1 MVSHNVSQ
9 VNINRTH
16 IKSMQEMT
24 HRSTS
29 TYVDASTRT
38 DPVSGHDSL
47 CRTQSEEPP
56 RSPYDP
62 QFISRQHYDFDAS
75 HCESTQ
81 SETFNRKCPHTRN
94 LSQDSANS
102 MRTDVSLSQVSRE
115 SGGSTVH
122 FSEQL
127 TFSRPGSTMTEPEQ
141 WDQSYSTHSL
151 PRQRCNRHRPEFR
164 SLPRRTEPYHYR
176 HPTNHHFQ
184 MTDSYNSIQSS
195 NNSVNNH
202 DDEESLDSPRI
213 YENIESLKRQMETLQ
228 RRRSSIHSSTRP
240 VLIADEPCSACASDV
255 EQEIIIDFKPQISHL
270 PSPRPLKKTLH
281 KQMSEGKLP
290 SDTHFDVHTIASSMG
305 SASEEDLKTPNEDDP
320 PKIERYSYR
329 NQPIKDEGICDHKQ
343 LLTPSQEDSVSKIR
357 RDAFRKRSLSTEEG
371 SMDDLSTHGPVLH
384 KLSTPT
390 SPCFSAKAHSD
401 FPSNDSLSTDW
412 TRDNSDGI
420 WNESQATVLN
430 ADPRYLSKI
439 TFC

>member
-1 MVSHNVSQ
+1 
-9 VNINRTH
+9 
-16 IKSMQEMT
+16 MT

-29 TYVDASTRT
+29 TCVDSSTRS
-38 DPVSGHDSL
+38 DVASGHETL

-62 QFISRQHYDFDAS
+62 QFLSRQHYDFDAS
-75 HCESTQ
+75 RCESTQ
-81 SETFNRKCPHTRN
+81 SELPNRRCSTHSRN
-94 LSQDSANS
+94 LSQDSATS
-102 MRTDVSLSQVSRE
+102 FRTDVSLSQVSRE

-127 TFSRPGSTMTEPEQ
+127 TFSRPDSTLTESEQ

-164 SLPRRTEPYHYR
+164 SLPRRTEPYHYK
-176 HPTNHHFQ
+176 HPTNNNFELA
-184 MTDSYNSIQSS
+184 DDYNSCQSS
-195 NNSVNNH
+195 INSVNRH

-213 YENIESLKRQMETLQ
+213 YENIASLKYMRQMDTLP

-240 VLIADEPCSACASDV
+240 VLNADDPCSVCASDA
-255 EQEIIIDFKPQISHL
+255 EQEIFIDFKPQIPYV
-270 PSPRPLKKTLH
+270 PSPRTSKKTLH
-281 KQMSEGKLP
+281 KQMSEG
-290 SDTHFDVHTIASSMG
+290 THFEVHTVGSSMA
-305 SASEEDLKTPNEDDP
+305 SASEEDLKTPDKDER

-329 NQPIKDEGICDHKQ
+329 NEPIKDEGICDTKQ
-343 LLTPSQEDSVSKIR
+343 LLTPNQDDSVIKLR
-357 RDAFRKRSLSTEEG
+357 REAFRKRSLSTEEG
-371 SMDDLSTHGPVLH
+371 SMDDLSAFVPVPS

-390 SPCFSAKAHSD
+390 SPCLSAKAHSD
-401 FPSNDSLSTDW
+401 FPSNDSLATDW

-430 ADPRYLSKI
+430 ADPR
-439 TFC
+439 

>member
-1 MVSHNVSQ
+1 MVPQNVSQ
-9 VNINRTH
+9 SNVNRSHT
-16 IKSMQEMT
+16 KSMHEIT

-29 TYVDASTRT
+29 TSVESGMMRSDVA
-38 DPVSGHDSL
+38 SGHDQL

-62 QFISRQHYDFDAS
+62 QFLTRQNYDFDTS
-75 HCESTQ
+75 HCESAQ
-81 SETFNRKCPHTRN
+81 SEMVANRKCSSHTRN

-102 MRTDVSLSQVSRE
+102 FRTDVSLSQVSRG

-127 TFSRPGSTMTEPEQ
+127 TFSRPDSTLTAESEQ

-164 SLPRRTEPYHYR
+164 SLPRRTEPYHYK
-176 HPTNHHFQ
+176 HPTNHTFQ
-184 MTDSYNSIQSS
+184 LTEDYSCQSS
-195 NNSVNNH
+195 INSVDHH

-213 YENIESLKRQMETLQ
+213 YENIASLRCMRQMETFP

-240 VLIADEPCSACASDV
+240 VLNADDPCSACASDV
-255 EQEIIIDFKPQISHL
+255 EQEIFIDFKPQISYE
-270 PSPRPLKKTLH
+270 PSPRPTKKTLH
-281 KQMSEGKLP
+281 KQMSDGKLP
-290 SDTHFDVHTIASSMG
+290 SDTQFDVHTVGSSMA
-305 SASEEDLKTPNEDDP
+305 SASEEDLKTPDEEDR

-329 NQPIKDEGICDHKQ
+329 NEPIKDEGICEPKQ
-343 LLTPSQEDSVSKIR
+343 LLTPSQDQDSVVKLR
-357 RDAFRKRSLSTEEG
+357 REAFRKRSLSTETG
-371 SMDDLSTHGPVLH
+371 SMDDLSAFVPLPN
-384 KLSTPT
+384 KLSTPA
-390 SPCFSAKAHSD
+390 SPCMSAKAHSD
-401 FPSNDSLSTDW
+401 FPSNDSLATDW

-430 ADPRYLSKI
+430 AVPR
-439 TFC
+439 

>member
-1 MVSHNVSQ
+1 
-9 VNINRTH
+9 
-16 IKSMQEMT
+16 MQEIT

-29 TYVDASTRT
+29 NCVDASIRPDVT
-38 DPVSGHDSL
+38 SGHETL

-62 QFISRQHYDFDAS
+62 QFLSRQHEFDTS
-75 HCESTQ
+75 QCGSIQ
-81 SETFNRKCPHTRN
+81 SEMINRTCSSHTRN

-102 MRTDVSLSQVSRE
+102 FRTDISLSQVSRE

-127 TFSRPGSTMTEPEQ
+127 TFSRPDSTLTESEQ

-164 SLPRRTEPYHYR
+164 SLPRRTEPYHYN
-176 HPTNHHFQ
+176 HPTRSTLQ
-184 MTDSYNSIQSS
+184 LTDDYNSCQSS
-195 NNSVNNH
+195 INSIDQN
-202 DDEESLDSPRI
+202 DEEESLGSPRI
-213 YENIESLKRQMETLQ
+213 YENIAALRYMRQMETLP

-240 VLIADEPCSACASDV
+240 VLITDDPCTLCTTSV
-255 EQEIIIDFKPQISHL
+255 EQEIFIDFKPQISYV
-270 PSPRPLKKTLH
+270 PSPRSTKKTLQ

-290 SDTHFDVHTIASSMG
+290 SDSHFDVHSVGTSMA
-305 SASEEDLKTPNEDDP
+305 SASEEDLKTPDDDVRH
-320 PKIERYSYR
+320 KSERYFYR
-329 NQPIKDEGICDHKQ
+329 NEPIKDEGICDTKQ
-343 LLTPSQEDSVSKIR
+343 LLTPSQEESVLKLR
-357 RDAFRKRSLSTEEG
+357 REAFRKRSLSTDGG
-371 SMDDLSTHGPVLH
+371 SMDDMSAFVPAPN

-390 SPCFSAKAHSD
+390 SPCLSAKAHSD
-401 FPSNDSLSTDW
+401 FPSNDSLATDW

-430 ADPRYLSKI
+430 ADPR
-439 TFC
+439 

>member
-1 MVSHNVSQ
+1 
-9 VNINRTH
+9 
-16 IKSMQEMT
+16 MT
-24 HRSTS
+24 HRTTS
-29 TYVDASTRT
+29 TCVDFNSRS
-38 DPVSGHDSL
+38 DVVSGHHDLL

-62 QFISRQHYDFDAS
+62 QFLSRQNYDFDTS

-81 SETFNRKCPHTRN
+81 SEVASRQCSSHTRN

-102 MRTDVSLSQVSRE
+102 FRTDVSLSQVSRE

-127 TFSRPGSTMTEPEQ
+127 TFSQPESTLTRSEY
-141 WDQSYSTHSL
+141 WDQIYSTNSL

-164 SLPRRTEPYHYR
+164 SLPRRTDPYHYKQ
-176 HPTNHHFQ
+176 PTNRTLQ
-184 MTDSYNSIQSS
+184 SSDDYNSYQSS
-195 NNSVNNH
+195 TNSVDHH

-213 YENIESLKRQMETLQ
+213 YENIASFRYMQQMDTLP

-240 VLIADEPCSACASDV
+240 VAKADDPCSACASDV
-255 EQEIIIDFKPQISHL
+255 EQEIFIDFKPQITHA
-270 PSPRPLKKTLH
+270 PSPRPTKKTLH

-290 SDTHFDVHTIASSMG
+290 SDTHFDMHTVGSSMT
-305 SASEEDLKTPNEDDP
+305 SASEEDLKTPDEDTR
-320 PKIERYSYR
+320 PKVEIYSYR
-329 NQPIKDEGICDHKQ
+329 NEPIKDEGICDPKQ
-343 LLTPSQEDSVSKIR
+343 LLTPTQDDAVLKMR

-371 SMDDLSTHGPVLH
+371 SMDDLSAFAAVPN

-390 SPCFSAKAHSD
+390 SPCFSARAHSD
-401 FPSNDSLSTDW
+401 FPSNDSLATDW

-430 ADPRYLSKI
+430 AVAR
-439 TFC
+439 